1 MSDHPA
7 QLVRLL
13 ANVRRRQLLVA
24 GAKAAVRSLGA
35 VGLLLLA
42 TLLLDAIVVLTSPL
56 LVVADLVLIAAV
68 VAAVLL
74 SVIGVVRGRV
84 SDRAAAMLIERR
96 LGITDNR
103 IINAVTLAG
112 GTAAANDGISRSLAM
127 LAVRTGDDAAARVQH
142 HAIVGYAPIR
152 AAAQATLLVMA
163 VMILFYVHMPGLYQA
178 GIRRLL
184 EPAANHPPYTSVGFE
199 VVIQPTVIAVGDT
212 VDIRVTLSGARS
224 ATHADIVLDAADGR
238 RLRAPMPMYGQV
250 DPVLRLQ
257 TFRVTLDALTSS
269 ARFHVDTPRG
279 RSAWY
284 DVAVQEIPRI
294 TSAEWQITPPAY
306 TGWSPSTRQMRGGD
320 LRAMRGSTVTLTV
333 RGNIPLAGGNM
344 LLQTTN
350 NAKPLQISLKPVR
363 GEPKSLRG
371 VFTVNDDGRF
381 TVVVTSAA
389 SLVTDRPLH
398 GRLLSDIDAPP
409 RVTILEPSDERPTAP
424 NEVLDIRIAAEDD
437 VALDRVI
444 LRRRINDEPWQDLP
458 PSTIDTQRQ
467 ATAGIRMD
475 LAALKVQANDVI
487 SIQAMATD
495 NHPPAGQTGESRI
508 HRLRVM
514 SPEQV
519 AALRDARTRLE
530 QLLRERASLMG
541 KLMEQAETVGQA
553 EALTDD
559 HRRELGDMARKLEG
573 YGKDAAQM
581 GQDMAS
587 QSSGQVRQAGE
598 WSQRLRQDA
607 EHAAAAQRAAQQLQA
622 RDTSDNRADFR
633 QAAEQFARGGAP
645 GLGSEQGG
653 GRLVD
658 RPAQQPED
666 QVVPMAAETTAE
678 SATAAQA
685 DKAGGGALDV
695 EASVPAKYR
704 DMAAAYFRRLAEDG
718 R

>member
-1 MSDHPA
+1 MSHHPA
-7 QLVRLL
+7 QLLRLL

-24 GAKAAVRSLGA
+24 AAQASVRWLGA
-35 VGLLLLA
+35 VGLLFMTVLLV
-42 TLLLDAIVVLTSPL
+42 DAIFVLPPAL
-56 LVVADLVLIAAV
+56 LIVADMLLIGAVATVVVGATGVLRRRA
-68 VAAVLL
+68 
-74 SVIGVVRGRV
+74 G
-84 SDRAAAMLIERR
+84 DRAAAVLIERK

-103 IINAVTLAG
+103 IINAVTLA
-112 GTAAANDGISRSLAM
+112 AEAVAANDGISRSLAM
-127 LAVRTGDDAAARVQH
+127 LAVRTGDEAAARVQH
-142 HAIVGYAPIR
+142 RAIVSYAPIR

-212 VDIRVTLSGARS
+212 VDIRVTLSGAGS
-224 ATHADIVLDAADGR
+224 ATRADIVLDAADGT

-284 DVAVQEIPRI
+284 DVTVREIPRI

-306 TGWSPSTRQMRGGD
+306 TGWSPTTRQIRGGD

-333 RGNIPLAGGNM
+333 RGNIPLVGGNM
-344 LLQTTN
+344 LLQSTSS
-350 NAKPLQISLKPVR
+350 AKPLQISLKPVR
-363 GEPKSLRG
+363 GDSQSLRG

-381 TVVVTSAA
+381 TVVVTSVA
-389 SLVTDRPLH
+389 SLVTDRPLQ
-398 GRLLSDIDAPP
+398 GRLLSDLDAPP
-409 RVTILEPSDERPTAP
+409 RVTILDPSDERPTGP
-424 NEVLDIRIAAEDD
+424 DEVLDIRIAAEDD
-437 VALDRVI
+437 VALDRVM
-444 LRRRINDEPWQDLP
+444 LRRRINDGPWHDMP
-458 PSTIDTQRQ
+458 PSPIGAQRQ

-475 LAALKVQANDVI
+475 LAALKVQADDVI

-495 NHPPAGQTGESRI
+495 NHPPAGQTGESAI

-541 KLMEQAETVGQA
+541 KLMEQAEAVGQA

-559 HRRELGDMARKLEG
+559 HRRELGDLARKLEG
-573 YGKDAAQM
+573 YGKDAAQV

-587 QSSGQVRQAGE
+587 QSGGQVRQAGE
-598 WSQRLRQDA
+598 WSQRLRQDT
-607 EHAAAAQRAAQQLQA
+607 EHAAAARRAAEQLQA

-633 QAAEQFARGGAP
+633 QAAERFARGGAP
-645 GLGSEQGG
+645 GPGSEQGG

-666 QVVPMAAETTAE
+666 HVVPMAAETTAE

-685 DKAGGGALDV
+685 DKPAGGALD
-695 EASVPAKYR
+695 AQAGVPAKYR